1 MVLPPASSPIEATA
15 AKQKNDDDDD
25 EKRGHVHDLPAPKA
39 ILIAGETMHR
49 LFLQKVFQ
57 GILEP
62 AGYVVNFAGRIFVPA
77 LDQT

>member
-1 MVLPPASSPIEATA
+1 MTMTMMRSVVMSMTY
-15 AKQKNDDDDD
+15 
-25 EKRGHVHDLPAPKA
+25 PAPKA
-39 ILIAGETMHR
+39 ILFAGETMHR